1 MPAPNQEYAVP
12 DAPEPLPDVTDL
24 TNRLLA
30 AGSGDV
36 YRAVTRAVDA
46 AVMAAAAAR
55 LGGNQVHMAKTLGI
69 SRTTI
74 RTKIRSA
81 RMDIDGRRKSAG
93 PPVA

>member
-1 MPAPNQEYAVP
+1 MPDEL
-12 DAPEPLPDVTDL
+12 EPLPDVTAL

-36 YRAVTRAVDA
+36 YRSVIRAVDA
-46 AVMAAAAAR
+46 AVLAATTAR

-74 RTKIRSA
+74 RGKIRSA
-81 RMDIDGRRKSAG
+81 RMDIDGRRKPAG
-93 PPVA
+93 PPAA